1 MISGHFPA
9 FTKEKTIE
17 TFKNAILTFLA
28 RYPNE
33 TFKAMELARRLS
45 LKTDAEVSAMK
56 AALEELVQ
64 EKRVLRAKRG
74 RFGHLELPQIFQG
87 KIEVTRQGLGFVTVE
102 GMEND
107 VFIPPGFLGSALT
120 GDTVEVSLFA
130 KGRSKKE
137 GGRRREGEVLRVLTR
152 GKEILV
158 GTVQRYRKTFSV
170 VPDDKKFPVEIV
182 VDAEDLHGAEPGNK
196 VLVQIHSWGGR
207 RLNPEGTVLEVLGQ
221 AGEVKAELLSV
232 AKEFKLPL
240 SFPPS
245 ILAAA
250 EALSTAIPDEEI
262 GRRVDYRKDICFTID
277 PEDAQDFDDA
287 VSLDPLPG
295 GNFRLGVHIADVS
308 AYVKEGSDLD
318 KEAYQRGT
326 SVYFPNMVVPMLP
339 EKLSNVVC
347 SLRPHEDRL
356 TYSVFMTITPKG
368 IVKDYEIRESV
379 IRSAQR
385 FTYEDVEALVK
396 GSGQSGDIPPVIVE
410 RVRAMHTLS
419 KTLTANRMKE
429 GSIDFESS
437 EAKFRFDSS
446 GKPVEIIK
454 KARLDS
460 HRLVEEFM
468 LLANKTVARHV
479 GLLRKEEN
487 VRPFLYRVH
496 DSPDPERVK
505 ELAAFV
511 ERLGFKLTLEGGVSS
526 KAMQKL
532 LEQVRGT
539 EVENVINEVALRSM
553 AKAVY
558 SERNIGHYGLAF
570 DYYSHFTSPIRRYP
584 DLVVHRMLKE
594 YSRGMEKERREQ
606 LLRSLP
612 ETARYSS
619 LRERVAVEAERAA
632 IKVMQVE
639 YMKRHL
645 GDEFEGVISGV
656 THFGMFVEIKD
667 LLVEGMIHVRDLEG
681 DYFVYDEKNY
691 VLIGR
696 RTGKRYR
703 LGDSVP
709 LKVVRVNAEEREI
722 DFTIPQAD
730 GGDPSR
736 QPRRN
741 RRN

>member
-1 MISGHFPA
+1 
-9 FTKEKTIE
+9 
-17 TFKNAILTFLA
+17 
-28 RYPNE
+28 
-33 TFKAMELARRLS
+33 MELARRLS
-45 LKTDAEVSAMK
+45 LKSEAEIHTMK
-56 AALEELVQ
+56 SALEELEQ
-64 EKRVLRAKRG
+64 EKRVRRAKEG
-74 RFGHLELPQIFQG
+74 RFGHLELPQLVQG
-87 KIEVTRQGLGFVTVE
+87 TIQVTRQGFGFVTVE
-102 GMEND
+102 GVETD
-107 VFIPPGFLGSALT
+107 VFIPPGFLGTALT
-120 GDTVEVSLFA
+120 GDTVEISLSA
-130 KGRSKKE
+130 KGRSRKE
-137 GGRRREGEVLRVLTR
+137 GAKRREGEVLRVLAR
-152 GKEILV
+152 GKDILV

-182 VDAEDLHGAEPGNK
+182 VDEGELHGAKPGNK
-196 VLVQIHSWGGR
+196 VLVQIHSWGGK
-207 RLNPEGTVLEVLGQ
+207 RLNPEGTVIEVLGQ

-240 SFPPS
+240 TFPPA
-245 ILAAA
+245 IIAAA
-250 EALSTAIPDEEI
+250 EALSTEIPAEEI
-262 GRRVDYRKDICFTID
+262 TRRIDFRNNLCFTID

-308 AYVKEGSDLD
+308 AYITEGSELD
-318 KEAYQRGT
+318 KEAYHRGT
-326 SVYFPNMVVPMLP
+326 SVYFPNMVIPMLP

-347 SLRPHEDRL
+347 SLRPNEDRL

-368 IVKDYEIRESV
+368 VVRDYEISESV
-379 IRSAQR
+379 IRSARR
-385 FTYEDVEALVK
+385 FTYEDVETIIR
-396 GSGQSGDIPPVIVE
+396 GTSQPTGIPPVILE

-419 KTLTANRMKE
+419 RTLTANRMKE

-437 EAKFRFDSS
+437 EAKFRFDAS
-446 GKPVEIIK
+446 GKPSEIILK
-454 KARLDS
+454 LRLDS

-468 LLANKTVARHV
+468 LLANKTVARHI
-479 GLLRKEEN
+479 GLLRKEDHA
-487 VRPFLYRVH
+487 RPFLYRVH

-511 ERLGFKLTLEGGVSS
+511 DRLGFKLTLEGGVSS
-526 KAMQKL
+526 KAMQRL
-532 LEQVRGT
+532 LDQVRGS

-594 YSRGMEKERREQ
+594 YAGGMDKDRREQ

-612 ETARYSS
+612 EIARYSS
-619 LRERVAVEAERAA
+619 ARERVAVEAERAA

-681 DYFVYDEKNY
+681 DYFLYDEKNY
-691 VLIGR
+691 VLIGQ

-722 DFTIPQAD
+722 DFTIPQLD
-730 GGDPSR
+730 GENSLRPA
-736 QPRRN
+736 RRN
-741 RRN
+741 KRN

>member
-1 MISGHFPA
+1 
-9 FTKEKTIE
+9 
-17 TFKNAILTFLA
+17 
-28 RYPNE
+28 
-33 TFKAMELARRLS
+33 MELARRLS
-45 LKTDAEVSAMK
+45 LKTDAEIRNLQS
-56 AALEELVQ
+56 ALEELEE
-64 EKRVLRAKRG
+64 EKRVRRVKGG
-74 RFGHLELPQIFQG
+74 RFGHLELPQIVQG
-87 KIEVTRQGLGFVTVE
+87 KIQVTRQGLGFVTVE
-102 GMEND
+102 GVETD
-107 VFIPPGFLGSALT
+107 VFIPPGFLGTALT
-120 GDTVEVSLFA
+120 GDTVEVSLSA
-130 KGRSKKE
+130 KGRSQKE
-137 GGRRREGEVLRVLTR
+137 GGKRREGEVLRVLAR
-152 GKEILV
+152 GKDTLV
-158 GTVQRYRKTFSV
+158 GTVQRYRKSFSV

-182 VDAEDLHGAEPGNK
+182 VDEGDLHGAQPGNK
-196 VLVQIHSWGGR
+196 VLVQIHSWGGK

-240 SFPPS
+240 SFPPAV
-245 ILAAA
+245 AAA
-250 EALSTAIPDEEI
+250 ADALSAQISPAEI
-262 GRRVDYRKDICFTID
+262 ARRMDFRSDICFTID

-295 GNFRLGVHIADVS
+295 GVFRLGVHIADVS
-308 AYVKEGSDLD
+308 AYLKEGSELD
-318 KEAYQRGT
+318 KEAYHRGT
-326 SVYFPNMVVPMLP
+326 SVYFPNMVIPMLP
-339 EKLSNVVC
+339 EKLSNVIC
-347 SLRPHEDRL
+347 SLRPNEDRL

-368 IVKDYEIRESV
+368 IVKDYEIRETV
-379 IRSAQR
+379 IRSARR
-385 FTYEDVEALVK
+385 FTYEDVEAIVQ
-396 GSGQSGDIPPVIVE
+396 GARPDGTAPVIIE
-410 RVRAMHTLS
+410 RVMAMHTLS

-437 EAKFRFDSS
+437 EAKFRFDAS
-446 GKPVEIIK
+446 GKPTEIIK

-479 GLLRKEEN
+479 GLLRKEEH

-526 KAMQKL
+526 KSMQKL

-594 YSRGMEKERREQ
+594 YAHGMNKDRREQ
-606 LLRSLP
+606 LLRTLP
-612 ETARYSS
+612 EIARYSS
-619 LRERVAVEAERAA
+619 LRERVAVEAERAS

-645 GDEFEGVISGV
+645 GDEFEGIISGV
-656 THFGMFVEIKD
+656 THFGMFVEIRD

-681 DYFVYDEKNY
+681 DYYLYDEKNY
-691 VLIGR
+691 ALIGR
-696 RTGKRYR
+696 RTGKRFR

-722 DFTIPQAD
+722 DFTIPQSD
-730 GGDPSR
+730 GDGSPR
-736 QPRRN
+736 QVRRN

>member
-1 MISGHFPA
+1 
-9 FTKEKTIE
+9 
-17 TFKNAILTFLA
+17 
-28 RYPNE
+28 
-33 TFKAMELARRLS
+33 
-45 LKTDAEVSAMK
+45 
-56 AALEELVQ
+56 
-64 EKRVLRAKRG
+64 
-74 RFGHLELPQIFQG
+74 
-87 KIEVTRQGLGFVTVE
+87 
-102 GMEND
+102 
-107 VFIPPGFLGSALT
+107 
-120 GDTVEVSLFA
+120 
-130 KGRSKKE
+130 
-137 GGRRREGEVLRVLTR
+137 
-152 GKEILV
+152 
-158 GTVQRYRKTFSV
+158 
-170 VPDDKKFPVEIV
+170 
-182 VDAEDLHGAEPGNK
+182 
-196 VLVQIHSWGGR
+196 VQIHSWGGK

-240 SFPPS
+240 TFPPAVA
-245 ILAAA
+245 AAA
-250 EALSTAIPDEEI
+250 EGLSAQISPDEI
-262 GRRVDYRKDICFTID
+262 TRRTDFRNDLCFTID

-295 GNFRLGVHIADVS
+295 GIFRLGVHIADVS
-308 AYVKEGSDLD
+308 AYLKEGSELD
-318 KEAYQRGT
+318 KEAYHRGT
-326 SVYFPNMVVPMLP
+326 SVYFPNMVIPMLP
-339 EKLSNVVC
+339 EKLSNVIC
-347 SLRPHEDRL
+347 SLRPNEDRL

-368 IVKDYEIRESV
+368 IVKDYEIRETV
-379 IRSAQR
+379 IRSAHR
-385 FTYEDVEALVK
+385 FTYEDVEA
-396 GSGQSGDIPPVIVE
+396 IVQGARPEGITPIIIE
-410 RVRAMHTLS
+410 RVLAMHTLS

-437 EAKFRFDSS
+437 EAKFRFDAS
-446 GKPVEIIK
+446 GKPTEIIK

-479 GLLRKEEN
+479 GLLRKEEHI
-487 VRPFLYRVH
+487 RPFLYRVH

-526 KAMQKL
+526 KSMQKL

-570 DYYSHFTSPIRRYP
+570 DHYSHFTSPIRRYP

-594 YSRGMEKERREQ
+594 YAGGMNKDRREQ
-606 LLRSLP
+606 LLHALP
-612 ETARYSS
+612 EIARYSS
-619 LRERVAVEAERAA
+619 LRERVAVEAERAS

-645 GDEFEGVISGV
+645 GDEFEGIISGV
-656 THFGMFVEIKD
+656 THFGMFVEIRD

-681 DYFVYDEKNY
+681 DYYLYDEKNY
-691 VLIGR
+691 ALIGR
-696 RTGKRYR
+696 RTGKRFR

-722 DFTIPQAD
+722 DFTIPQSDSSDSPRPAK
-730 GGDPSR
+730 R
-736 QPRRN
+736 TRRN
-741 RRN
+741 

>member
-1 MISGHFPA
+1 M
-9 FTKEKTIE
+9 
-17 TFKNAILTFLA
+17 KNTILTFFA
-28 RYPNE
+28 KHPNE
-33 TFKAMELARRLS
+33 TFKTMELARRLS
-45 LKTDAEVSAMK
+45 LKTDAEIHTMK
-56 AALEELVQ
+56 TALEVLEE
-64 EKRVLRAKRG
+64 EKRIRREKHG
-74 RFGHLELPQIFQG
+74 RLGQLDLPQLVQG
-87 KIEVTRQGLGFVTVE
+87 KIEVTRQGFGFVTVE
-102 GMEND
+102 GIDND
-107 VFIPPGFLGSALT
+107 VFIPPGFLGTALT
-120 GDTVEVSLFA
+120 GDTVEISLSA
-130 KGRSKKE
+130 KGRSQEKSGK
-137 GGRRREGEVLRVLTR
+137 RREGEVLRVLTR

-182 VDAEDLHGAEPGNK
+182 VDADELHGAEPGNK
-196 VLVQIHSWGGR
+196 VLVQIHSWGGK
-207 RLNPEGTVLEVLGQ
+207 RLNPEGTVIEVLGQ

-232 AKEFKLPL
+232 AREFKLPL
-240 SFPPS
+240 SFPPA
-245 ILAAA
+245 IVAAA
-250 EALSTAIPDEEI
+250 EALSTEI
-262 GRRVDYRKDICFTID
+262 AEAEIARRIDFRKDICFTID

-295 GNFRLGVHIADVS
+295 GDFRLGVHIADVS
-308 AYVKEGSDLD
+308 AYVTEGSELD
-318 KEAYQRGT
+318 KEAYDRGT
-326 SVYFPNMVVPMLP
+326 SVYFPNMVIPMLP

-347 SLRPHEDRL
+347 SLRPDEDRL

-368 IVKDYEIRESV
+368 IVKDYEILESV
-379 IRSAQR
+379 IRSARR
-385 FTYEDVEALVK
+385 FTYEDVEAIVR
-396 GSGQSGDIPPVIVE
+396 GSGQPEGIPPVILE
-410 RVRAMHTLS
+410 RVRTMHTLS
-419 KTLTANRMKE
+419 KTLTTNRMKE

-437 EAKFRFDSS
+437 EAKFRFDAS

-479 GLLRKEEN
+479 GLLRKEDHI
-487 VRPFLYRVH
+487 RPFLYRVH
-496 DSPDPERVK
+496 DSPNPDKVK

-526 KAMQKL
+526 KAMQRL

-594 YSRGMEKERREQ
+594 YARGMDKNRREL
-606 LLRSLP
+606 LLRGLP
-612 ETARYSS
+612 EIARYSS
-619 LRERVAVEAERAA
+619 ARERVAMEAERAA

-681 DYFVYDEKNY
+681 DYYLYDEKNY
-691 VLIGR
+691 VLIGK

-722 DFTIPQAD
+722 DFTIPQAN
-730 GGDPSR
+730 GEDPPPPA
-736 QPRRN
+736 QA
-741 RRN
+741 